1 MKTEDINVIL
11 KEFKSIESIT
21 PSENWDLVFQ
31 NKLYSARLSKSNT
44 MLKINVLM
52 IVLVCVNIG
61 VVWGIIAND
70 SGTVEVNRS
79 SSLVIISNELLTN
92 SNN

>member
-11 KEFKSIESIT
+11 KEFASMSIT

-44 MLKINVLM
+44 MLKCIDDCLGM
-52 IVLVCVNIG
+52 SKYRRCLG
-61 VVWGIIAND
+61 Y
-70 SGTVEVNRS
+70 NRK
-79 SSLVIISNELLTN
+79 
-92 SNN
+92 

>member
-11 KEFKSIESIT
+11 REFESIESIT

-31 NKLYSARLSKSNT
+31 NKLDSARLSKSST
-44 MLKINVLM
+44 ILKINVLM
-52 IVLVCVNIG
+52 IVLVCLNIG
-61 VVWGIIAND
+61 VVWSITEND
-70 SGTVEVNRS
+70 SARVAVNRAS
-79 SSLVIISNELLTN
+79 NLEVISNELLTN

>member
-1 MKTEDINVIL
+1 
-11 KEFKSIESIT
+11 
-21 PSENWDLVFQ
+21 
-31 NKLYSARLSKSNT
+31 
-44 MLKINVLM
+44 M
-52 IVLVCVNIG
+52 IVLACVNIG

-70 SGTVEVNRS
+70 SSTVAVNRS

>member
-11 KEFKSIESIT
+11 KEFESIESIT

-31 NKLYSARLSKSNT
+31 NKLDSARLSKSST
-44 MLKINVLM
+44 ILKINVLM
-52 IVLVCVNIG
+52 IVLVCVNI
-61 VVWGIIAND
+61 VVWGIIANH
-70 SGTVEVNRS
+70 SSTGAENRS

>member
-1 MKTEDINVIL
+1 MKTEDINEIL
-11 KEFKSIESIT
+11 REFESIESIT

-31 NKLYSARLSKSNT
+31 NKLDSAKLSKSST
-44 MLKINVLM
+44 ILKINVLM

-61 VVWGIIAND
+61 FFWSIIAND
-70 SGTVEVNRS
+70 SATVAVNRS
-79 SSLVIISNELLTN
+79 SSLLVISNELLSN

>member
-1 MKTEDINVIL
+1 MKTEDINVLI
-11 KEFKSIESIT
+11 KEFASIESIT

-52 IVLVCVNIG
+52 IVLVCLNIG
-61 VVWGIIAND
+61 VVWGIIANH
-70 SGTVEVNRS
+70 SSTVAENRS
-79 SSLVIISNELLTN
+79 SNLVIISNELLTN

>member
-11 KEFKSIESIT
+11 KEFASIEST

-44 MLKINVLM
+44 MLKNNV
-52 IVLVCVNIG
+52 
-61 VVWGIIAND
+61 
-70 SGTVEVNRS
+70 
-79 SSLVIISNELLTN
+79 
-92 SNN
+92 

>member
-44 MLKINVLM
+44 MLKINVLI
-52 IVLVCVNIG
+52 IVLVCINIG

-70 SGTVEVNRS
+70 SGTVAVNRS